1 MIVLVAMLAVIAG
14 WQIRREYRPPVLKA
28 GVRLY
33 AYVANA
39 GDGNVTVVDLVAL
52 KAIGAIAVGP
62 LPSGLR
68 VLTPR
73 KEIWGVS
80 SPSSSSPS
88 GPPSS
93 PPNDAGYAW
102 VISAET
108 GRVSSRIAVGPFPS
122 AVEFSADGQR
132 AYIASSGSNQIVRI
146 DTAAKQITGRAR
158 TGRRPWL
165 ARLTPN
171 GRLLLVP
178 NRDDSTLEI
187 FDAQTLASLATVG
200 VAEHPEQVVVLPDSS
215 AAFVGAGDAKEISV
229 VDLKRNVLLSNLQL
243 GGAPH
248 AMILKPDG
256 GELYVTVPDLHQ
268 IEIIKTWTAEIAE
281 SMLVGLAPESGVL
294 NANADSLYLSD
305 SAAGRV
311 LPIAIGARHL
321 AFPIPVG
328 REPVTCAMDPSGE
341 LLLVANQESNDLA
354 VIRLRTSSLLTMV
367 PVGAHPTEIVSL
379 LF

>member
-1 MIVLVAMLAVIAG
+1 MIVLVAVLAVIAG

-68 VLTPR
+68 VLVPR

-80 SPSSSSPS
+80 SSPSSPSSSQ
-88 GPPSS
+88 
-93 PPNDAGYAW
+93 PNDAGYAW

-132 AYIASSGSNQIVRI
+132 AYIASSGSNQVVRI

-215 AAFVGAGDAKEISV
+215 AAFVSAGDAKEISV

-268 IEIIKTWTAEIAE
+268 IEIIKTWTAEITE

-294 NANADSLYLSD
+294 NANGDALYLSD

-367 PVGAHPTEIVSL
+367 PVGAHPTDIVSL

>member
-1 MIVLVAMLAVIAG
+1 MLVAVLAIVAG

-28 GVRLY
+28 GARLY
-33 AYVANA
+33 AYIANA
-39 GDGNVTVVDLVAL
+39 GDGNVTVVDLVSL
-52 KAIGAIAVGP
+52 KAIGAIPVGP

-68 VLTPR
+68 VLIPR
-73 KEIWGVS
+73 REIWGVS
-80 SPSSSSPS
+80 SVS
-88 GPPSS
+88 G

-108 GRVSSRIAVGPFPS
+108 GRVGARIPVGPFPS

-132 AYIASSGSNQIVRI
+132 AYIASSGSNQVVRI

-178 NRDDSTLEI
+178 NHDDSTLEI

-200 VAEHPEQVVVLPDSS
+200 VAQHPEQVVVLPDSS
-215 AAFVGAGDAKEISV
+215 AAFVSAADAKEISV

-294 NANADSLYLSD
+294 NANADALYLSD

-311 LPIAIGARHL
+311 LPIAIGVRHL

-367 PVGAHPTEIVSL
+367 PVGSHPTDVVSL

>member
-1 MIVLVAMLAVIAG
+1 MKSKKYLRMMVLVAVLVVIAG
-14 WQIRREYRPPVLKA
+14 WQIRREYRPPELKA

-33 AYVANA
+33 AYIANA
-39 GDGNVTVVDLVAL
+39 GDGSVSVVDLVAL
-52 KAIGAIAVGP
+52 KTIGAIPVGP

-68 VLTPR
+68 VLTQR

-80 SPSSSSPS
+80 TLAS
-88 GPPSS
+88 GEG
-93 PPNDAGYAW
+93 AQAW
-102 VISAET
+102 VIRAET
-108 GRVSSRIAVGPFPS
+108 GRVESRIPLGPLSS

-146 DTAAKQITGRAR
+146 DTATRQVTGHAH

-187 FDAQTLASLATVG
+187 FDAQTLASLATVR

-215 AAFVGAGDAKEISV
+215 AAFVSAADAKEISV

-256 GELYVTVPDLHQ
+256 GELYVTVPDLHE
-268 IEIIKTWTAEIAE
+268 IAIIKTWTAEIAE

-294 NANADSLYLSD
+294 SANADALYLSD

-321 AFPIPVG
+321 ALPIPVG
-328 REPVTCAMDPSGE
+328 REPVTCRIDPSGE

-354 VIRLRTSSLLTMV
+354 VIRLRTSSLITML
-367 PVGAHPTEIVSL
+367 PVGSHPTDIVSL